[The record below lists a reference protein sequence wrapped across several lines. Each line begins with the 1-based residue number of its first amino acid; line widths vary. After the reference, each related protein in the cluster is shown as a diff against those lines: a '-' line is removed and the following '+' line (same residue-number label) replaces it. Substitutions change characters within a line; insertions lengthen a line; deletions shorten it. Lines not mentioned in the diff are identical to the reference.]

1 MFACRRPAE
10 AAQAAA
16 ELSAAAEAATRSGA
30 VQPTVDTLTERE
42 LVARIQQRLAPAP
55 DWLLRLV
62 TERPHKE
69 RAKLSAQVRRY
80 VEPAVGIRGWDYHWP
95 SQSMDPERLV
105 GVMHDLG
112 IDLSPWGL

>member
-1 MFACRRPAE
+1 VHDDMKAMCDNVNLVLDREHGERFEHQIGRR
-10 AAQAAA
+10 
-16 ELSAAAEAATRSGA
+16 G
-30 VQPTVDTLTERE
+30 VYFTL
-42 LVARIQQRLAPAP
+42 
-55 DWLLRLV
+55 D
-62 TERPHKE
+62 
-69 RAKLSAQVRRY
+69 QVRRY